1 MKENILPQGAYEESL
16 PRPFLT
22 SEEHEPKMT
31 LIPMIFVNLTVQ
43 ILGFQICINSR
54 PMFSSYYDIID
65 QPLWVSESSPI
76 TKKMSRS
83 KEVLNFF
90 LRSMFNFHV
99 VLVDADRKINNPQI
113 SRVIKYQKLHE
124 AVMEVRNE
132 RGGNM
137 SSETKI

>member
-1 MKENILPQGAYEESL
+1 
-16 PRPFLT
+16 
-22 SEEHEPKMT
+22 MT